1 MNDTMRSDMQGNIR
15 NVTLRR
21 GVPRPLSSLAARW
34 STVLAVALLAG
45 CATTGATLRSG
56 VGDAF
61 PEHPPYYAGTP
72 LPAVGADSTP
82 IGHLPVAYQRG
93 ATQPASFD
101 PRGRGETPVGRL
113 LADMTGF
120 LDSLGTAAGVTVRL
134 AGTGGAAP
142 AGLASAVAPDVQF
155 GCLTESN
162 VPGNDCAER
171 GDSALGRSGQRMRL
185 AVGRPSPEWTGA
197 MRDVAR
203 AGGVGRVLVLTLEV
217 GEYLPRQVG
226 LRGSK
231 EVELGTGYV
240 VRLPW
245 LTSLETPVSVL
256 QLTGALVDT
265 SGRAVRIGAE
275 GILAVRTRL
284 AVSAVGGQEL
294 VRDADVEEAR
304 TLRRDDLA
312 QRPLAW
318 QVALRHLVSS
328 LTGRDVVAG
337 QSLPMRSSSSPS
349 RRSSSP

>member
-1 MNDTMRSDMQGNIR
+1 MTRTDEPTTAR
-15 NVTLRR
+15 VVAPRR
-21 GVPRPLSSLAARW
+21 GVLRPSSSLAAA
-34 STVLAVALLAG
+34 LPGALLLAA

-61 PEHPPYYAGTP
+61 LEHPPYYAGAP
-72 LPAVGADSTP
+72 LAAVAGDSAR

-93 ATQPASFD
+93 ATRPASFD
-101 PRGRGETPVGRL
+101 PSARGDSPTGRL
-113 LADMTGF
+113 LAEMTAY
-120 LDSLGTAAGVTVRL
+120 LDSLGAAAGTSIRL
-134 AGTGGAAP
+134 AGAGGTVPAA
-142 AGLASAVAPDVQF
+142 LANAVAPDVQF

-162 VPGNDCAER
+162 LPGNDCAER
-171 GDSALGRSGQRMRL
+171 GDSVLGRRGQRMRL
-185 AVGRPSPEWTGA
+185 AVGRPSAEWSA
-197 MRDVAR
+197 AAREVAR
-203 AGGVGRVLVLTLEV
+203 GGGAGRLLVLTLEV
-217 GEYLPRQVG
+217 GDYLPRQVG

-231 EVELGTGYV
+231 EVELGTGHV
-240 VRLPW
+240 ARLPW

-265 SGRAVRIGAE
+265 TGRAIRIGAE

-284 AVSAVGGQEL
+284 AVSALGAQEL
-294 VRDADVEEAR
+294 LRDADVEEAR

-328 LTGRDVVAG
+328 LTGRDVAGG

-349 RRSSSP
+349 LRSSSP